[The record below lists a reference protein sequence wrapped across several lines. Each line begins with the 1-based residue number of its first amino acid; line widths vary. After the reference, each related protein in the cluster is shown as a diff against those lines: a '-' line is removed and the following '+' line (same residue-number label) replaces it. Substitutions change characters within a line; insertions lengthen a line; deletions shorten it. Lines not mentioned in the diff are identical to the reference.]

1 MKNCLE
7 FWRANHDIQPPLEPF
22 GMIEYILNYVT
33 KAQKGISITMDQAC
47 KEAQSGNMDLKASV
61 HHIGNAFLNAVET
74 PQEEAAT
81 LVLQIPIT
89 RMSREVVFIPT
100 SHPDERTFLLKD
112 YETLKEM
119 NPESHD
125 IKSHNII
132 SQYECQPHILEC
144 YCLADFTSLLQI
156 VSQKKLPFKIHMKTT
171 LMIIH
176 LIQMKTVI
184 M

>member
-47 KEAQSGNMDLKASV
+47 KEAHSGNMDLKASV
-61 HHIGNAFLNAVET
+61 CHIGNAFLNAVET

-125 IKSHNII
+125 IESHNII
-132 SQYECQPHILEC
+132 SQYECQPHVLEY
-144 YCLADFTSLLQI
+144 YCLADFTSLL
-156 VSQKKLPFKIHMKTT
+156 
-171 LMIIH
+171 
-176 LIQMKTVI
+176 
-184 M
+184 